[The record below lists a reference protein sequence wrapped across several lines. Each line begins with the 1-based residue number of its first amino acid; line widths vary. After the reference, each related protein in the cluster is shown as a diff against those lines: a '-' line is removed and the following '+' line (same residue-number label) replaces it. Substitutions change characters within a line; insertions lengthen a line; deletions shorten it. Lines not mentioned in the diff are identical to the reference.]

1 VIAPLFPTGEV
12 PVFRRSLLLPLAALA
27 ALALPVAPALAGE
40 DGEAPP
46 APPAPG
52 TPAPPAAT
60 NSATLHATQGCVTG
74 RRVKATVSGS
84 GIDTVAFF
92 VDGKLIKRVTTPAS
106 SGRFVFSMRC
116 ARLSVGGHSARAS
129 VTFQAGT
136 SPASQTLR
144 FQITRGRQAA
154 ARFTG

>member
-1 VIAPLFPTGEV
+1 
-12 PVFRRSLLLPLAALA
+12 VFRRSLLLPLATLA
-27 ALALPVAPALAGE
+27 AIALPVAPALAGE
-40 DGEAPP
+40 DPDAP
-46 APPAPG
+46 APPAPAP
-52 TPAPPAAT
+52 PAPPAAT
-60 NSATLHATQGCVTG
+60 NSATLQATQGCVTG

-84 GIDTVAFF
+84 TIASVAFS
-92 VDGKLIKRVTTPAS
+92 VDGKQIKRVTRPAA
-106 SGRFVFSMRC
+106 SGRYVFSMSC
-116 ARLSVGGHSARAS
+116 SRLSVGAHRARAS

>member
-1 VIAPLFPTGEV
+1 M
-12 PVFRRSLLLPLAALA
+12 FRRSLLVPLAALA
-27 ALALPVAPALAGE
+27 AIALPVAPALAGE

-46 APPAPG
+46 PPS
-52 TPAPPAAT
+52 PPAAT

-74 RRVKATVSGS
+74 RRVKATVSGDD
-84 GIDTVAFF
+84 IDSVAFF
-92 VDGKLIKRVTTPAS
+92 VDGKLMKRVTTPAS
-106 SGRFVFSMRC
+106 TGRFVFSMGC
-116 ARLSVGGHSARAS
+116 ARLSVGAHRARAS

>member
-1 VIAPLFPTGEV
+1 VIAPPFPTGEV

-27 ALALPVAPALAGE
+27 AIALPVAPALAGE

-46 APPAPG
+46 P
-52 TPAPPAAT
+52 PAPPAAT

-74 RRVKATVSGS
+74 RRVKATVSGDD
-84 GIDTVAFF
+84 IDSVAFF

-106 SGRFVFSMRC
+106 TGRFVFSMRC

-136 SPASQTLR
+136 SPATQTLR